1 VARVDPIRVMVVDD
15 HEMVRAGLALLVE
28 ATSDFELVGVAANGQ
43 EAVALCETVQPD
55 VILMDLVMPVMNGV
69 EATIHIRQRYPD
81 IEIIAISYAADS
93 ELAHRVLQAGAR
105 ACYFKDV
112 SADIII
118 EAIRAAVT

>member
-1 VARVDPIRVMVVDD
+1 
-15 HEMVRAGLALLVE
+15 
-28 ATSDFELVGVAANGQ
+28 
-43 EAVALCETVQPD
+43 
-55 VILMDLVMPVMNGV
+55 MPVMNGV